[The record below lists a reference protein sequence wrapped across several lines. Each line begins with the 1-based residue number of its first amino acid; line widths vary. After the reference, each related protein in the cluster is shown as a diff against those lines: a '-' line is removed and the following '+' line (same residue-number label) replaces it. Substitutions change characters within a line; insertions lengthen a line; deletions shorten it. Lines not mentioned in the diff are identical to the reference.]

1 MAVFAL
7 RRRLSRRGAM
17 LGRGDVRGSWRL
29 AHHLA
34 LINFIGRQALDTVAP
49 SNFLVTN
56 PVALK
61 ETARQG
67 GMNLIR
73 GAINYAA
80 DLQRLMHNE
89 RSAAAKA
96 FTPGETVAVTKGAV
110 VARTGLAE
118 IIQYEP
124 STGSVRA
131 EPVVIV
137 PAWIMKYYVLD
148 LRPRTRLSSIWSTA
162 DSPSSAFPGAIRLP
176 PIAKSA
182 SMTTGARA

>member
-1 MAVFAL
+1 MAP
-7 RRRLSRRGAM
+7 RPITSR
-17 LGRGDVRGSWRL
+17 
-29 AHHLA
+29 

-80 DLQRLMHNE
+80 DLQRLMRNE

-96 FTPGETVAVTKGAV
+96 FAPGETVAVTKGAV

-148 LRPRTRLSSIWSTA
+148 LRPEELAYQASGRQRIHRLLHFLAQSDFRRSRN
-162 DSPSSAFPGAIRLP
+162 RL
-176 PIAKSA
+176 
-182 SMTTGARA
+182 R